1 MGATTKKATQDE
13 IEAVETAAVENNDDL
28 ILVNIPLTRE
38 HQEDVAICINGYWT
52 IIQRGVDV
60 YITPAVNEV
69 LQNKLRMQALALQR
83 SLELQKKA
91 EEF

>member
-1 MGATTKKATQDE
+1 MGATTKKATQAE
-13 IEAVETAAVENNDDL
+13 IEAVETAASNDDER
-28 ILVNIPLTRE
+28 ILVNVPISRE
-38 HQEDVAICINGYWT
+38 HQDDIKICINGYWT

-60 YITPAVNEV
+60 YVTPAVYEV
-69 LQNKLRMQALALQR
+69 LQNKLKMQALALQR